1 MTYTVQHKRSAEE
14 NRRPRPSQLADGQLA
29 LNITDSTPGLFFST
43 VRGDLVK
50 VGPAHI
56 SAKAPSPTNWGN
68 KAIGELWVDT
78 TKDSKIAKFWTGME
92 WVDAGHN
99 LQFLQSHLEPGKD
112 SHYNLGSASK
122 RWNNL
127 WTKNI
132 ICHNKVTVRTL
143 EMTGQVNSSLVPT
156 ANNKYE
162 LGSLGLRWKN
172 INVVNANISGNV
184 TSRRTVAG
192 DTPETLVTKSYIDEL
207 SFELALWKTDG
218 ANISPKF
225 SQNVVPDQSSSKLGT
240 DSDPWVEV
248 HATDIFTGD
257 MNLCNE
263 SRGGN
268 EVDGSWGSYTIQE
281 GKDDLFL
288 INRRTGKKYT
298 FLLKEVN

>member
-29 LNITDSTPGLFFST
+29 LNITDSSPGLFFST

-50 VGPAHI
+50 IGPAHI
-56 SAKAPSPTNWGN
+56 SKKAPSPTNWGN

-78 TKDSKIAKFWTGME
+78 TKDSKVAKFWTGME

-99 LQFLQSHLEPGKD
+99 LQFLESHLEPSKD
-112 SHYNLGSASK
+112 AFYNLGSTAK

-127 WTKNI
+127 WTRNI
-132 ICHNKVTVRTL
+132 VCHNKVTVRTL
-143 EMTGQVNSSLVPT
+143 EMTGNVASSLVPS
-156 ANNKYE
+156 ANNTYE
-162 LGSLGLRWKN
+162 LGTLGLRWKN

-184 TSRRTVAG
+184 TSRRTAAG
-192 DTPETLVTKSYIDEL
+192 DPPEALVTKSYIDEL

-218 ANISPKF
+218 ANISPKL
-225 SQNVVPDQSSSKLGT
+225 SQNVVPDQSSSTLGS
-240 DSDPWVEV
+240 DSDPWVEG
-248 HATDIFTGD
+248 HFTDIYTGD
-257 MNLCNE
+257 MNLSNE
-263 SRGGN
+263 KRGGN
-268 EVDGSWGSYTIQE
+268 DVDGSWGSYTIQE